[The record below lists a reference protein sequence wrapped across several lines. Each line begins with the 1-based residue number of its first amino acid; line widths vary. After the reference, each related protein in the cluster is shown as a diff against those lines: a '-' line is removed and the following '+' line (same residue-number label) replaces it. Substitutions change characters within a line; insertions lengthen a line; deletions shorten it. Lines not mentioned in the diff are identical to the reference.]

1 MIPYNVIKTR
11 QTSISHSYPCTRYVV
26 AFYFCFSIYGTHKL
40 TVEMQNHAEFLDV
53 DFGYDDPVIGPGESS
68 TLNCFH
74 PSSGIKAKVYS
85 FDNFERRAADFL
97 VPPPDSQPWSPF
109 KSRLEFEIA
118 EIMLEVGF
126 NNQQTNRLV
135 KLCHRCAVGKEK
147 LTFKNHKDI
156 HNMWEAALHC
166 ITKVVVYPFSSAN
179 ESDIA

>member
-1 MIPYNVIKTR
+1 LFSFISLTLGLCTLFNTGPSALNEPEVEAAVPTFNQDDIK
-11 QTSISHSYPCTRYVV
+11 IEY
-26 AFYFCFSIYGTHKL
+26 
-40 TVEMQNHAEFLDV
+40 
-53 DFGYDDPVIGPGESS
+53 
-68 TLNCFH
+68 H

-126 NNQQTNRLV
+126 NNQQTDRLV